1 MEVTMKKSERV
12 LAAIKR
18 EKVDCIPAGFWF
30 HYNSSYT
37 VQEMIDAH
45 MKLYRETDMDVIK
58 IMQDYPY
65 PVTGRIESAEDWYQV
80 KMKGTDSE
88 EFEKMA
94 AVIRGI
100 REEAGED
107 VLIFQTMFGPF
118 KTASMAFGDE
128 VLMKYSK
135 EAPEA
140 VAAGVE
146 ILADVLEK
154 WARGYLEAG
163 ADGIYYSAQFG
174 EIGRFDQKEWERLVE
189 PSDLQILQVAAQMP
203 DKYNILHICGEPEY
217 EFRTWVER
225 FAHYPADL
233 VNWSVKDNGYSLE
246 KGREVFGKAIL
257 GGMNNKGN
265 ILNGPKEAIEEEVR
279 QILDTFGTR
288 GIMIGADCTIQGQ
301 GIRLDYIKAAVDAAH
316 SYSVRD

>member
-45 MKLYRETDMDVIK
+45 MKLYRETDVDVIK

-94 AVIRGI
+94 AVIKGI

-146 ILADVLEK
+146 ILAGVLEK
-154 WARGYLEAG
+154 WARGYLG
-163 ADGIYYSAQFG
+163 
-174 EIGRFDQKEWERLVE
+174 
-189 PSDLQILQVAAQMP
+189 
-203 DKYNILHICGEPEY
+203 
-217 EFRTWVER
+217 
-225 FAHYPADL
+225 
-233 VNWSVKDNGYSLE
+233 
-246 KGREVFGKAIL
+246 
-257 GGMNNKGN
+257 
-265 ILNGPKEAIEEEVR
+265 
-279 QILDTFGTR
+279 
-288 GIMIGADCTIQGQ
+288 
-301 GIRLDYIKAAVDAAH
+301 
-316 SYSVRD
+316 

>member
-1 MEVTMKKSERV
+1 MKKSERV

-100 REEAGED
+100 REEAGEG

-135 EAPEA
+135 EAP
-140 VAAGVE
+140 
-146 ILADVLEK
+146 
-154 WARGYLEAG
+154 
-163 ADGIYYSAQFG
+163 
-174 EIGRFDQKEWERLVE
+174 KEWERLVE
-189 PSDLQILQVAAQMP
+189 PFDLQILQVAAQMP

-316 SYSVRD
+316 GYPVRD